1 MITKELLEIIEKID
15 KNLIEY
21 FSDLNQSDRE
31 KVLSRNLKLTEE
43 VWELA
48 SDVLQKFYKRRV
60 TVFNEQ
66 NLKEEFADVVINTL
80 LLAKSMNL
88 DINECLKLKLDKIK
102 NRGGI

>member
-43 VWELA
+43 V
-48 SDVLQKFYKRRV
+48 
-60 TVFNEQ
+60 
-66 NLKEEFADVVINTL
+66 
-80 LLAKSMNL
+80 
-88 DINECLKLKLDKIK
+88 
-102 NRGGI
+102 